1 MASLATSFG
10 ASITRNPTYHIRV
23 SRGDRHDYCYIFLM
37 LFFFFSWVFTTL
49 WLVSFRKNWHVI
61 NLTGITMTD
70 LRQARGGVV
79 AMFVG
84 LQERSSLVVG
94 FVIVTR
100 EVISLLFQEQYN
112 WMMVEK
118 INYPGYFVKWQINF
132 LLGWLFYKYPFIFFL
147 PCNNILYYVDSNSIS
162 YG

>member
-1 MASLATSFG
+1 
-10 ASITRNPTYHIRV
+10 
-23 SRGDRHDYCYIFLM
+23 
-37 LFFFFSWVFTTL
+37 
-49 WLVSFRKNWHVI
+49 
-61 NLTGITMTD
+61 MTD

-84 LQERSSLVVG
+84 SQERSSLVVV

-132 LLGWLFYKYPFIFFL
+132 LFGWLLYKYPFIFFFL
-147 PCNNILYYVDSNSIS
+147 VMQQFYDT
-162 YG
+162 

>member
-1 MASLATSFG
+1 
-10 ASITRNPTYHIRV
+10 
-23 SRGDRHDYCYIFLM
+23 
-37 LFFFFSWVFTTL
+37 
-49 WLVSFRKNWHVI
+49 
-61 NLTGITMTD
+61 MTD

-112 WMMVEK
+112 
-118 INYPGYFVKWQINF
+118 
-132 LLGWLFYKYPFIFFL
+132 
-147 PCNNILYYVDSNSIS
+147 
-162 YG
+162 